1 MFALSLPNGLN
12 KKMHLN
18 ITDKALLNKSLVLN
32 LKSDINA
39 LSSSISTYE
48 GEKVESMLG
57 YVNKDFFIH
66 IA

>member
-1 MFALSLPNGLN
+1 
-12 KKMHLN
+12 MHLN